1 MLRGLDNSEHLR
13 IYDYHA
19 PAQVDKI
26 FEDFIPKYCN
36 FKASKL
42 ELVDSVEPS
51 QSKQAQQIP
60 GLGIENLTKSQL
72 KNKKRREVLNNVGGD
87 KEQNENAAVPTKS
100 VENNDYQGDNGN
112 GGLSEKDKKIRRLRN
127 KLASI
132 QKIREQQ
139 AEGKSLENNQFEKL
153 SKEQEFLEELN
164 ALMLS

>member
-1 MLRGLDNSEHLR
+1 M
-13 IYDYHA
+13 I
-19 PAQVDKI
+19 I

-42 ELVDSVEPS
+42 ELVGSVEAS
-51 QSKQAQQIP
+51 QSKQADQIP

-112 GGLSEKDKKIRRLRN
+112 GGLSEKDKKVRRLRN
-127 KLASI
+127 KNASI